1 MKIAICDDEKY
12 DLEKIEY
19 LLKQELQKHSISI
32 FEIDTYLSPSE
43 FLWNNEKI
51 MQYDVIFL
59 DINMPQVNGI
69 KVAEKIRELRHD
81 VLLIFIT
88 AFLDYSLEGYRLDA
102 IRFLIKDMLE
112 IMMPEC
118 VETIIR
124 KLALQAHK
132 IEYRFV
138 EGKKEVYVDSIVYI
152 ESQMHKLLFFLN
164 DSKNEPYSLYDKLDN
179 IEEELFKYG
188 FLRTHKSYLVNTKY
202 IKKVSNYKVEID
214 SGIILPIPREKFQK
228 VKERYYEIKGD
239 II

>member
-88 AFLDYSLEGYRLDA
+88 AFLDYALEGYRLEA
-102 IRFLIKDMLE
+102 IRFLLKDMLE
-112 IMMPEC
+112 VMMPEC
-118 VETIIR
+118 VQTIIK
-124 KLALQAHK
+124 KLNLHSK
-132 IEYRFV
+132 KMEYRFI
-138 EGKKEVYVDSIVYI
+138 EGKREIYVDSIMYI
-152 ESQMHKLLFFLN
+152 ESRMHKLLFFL
-164 DSKNEPYSLYDKLDN
+164 KGTKEKTYSIYEKLDN
-179 IEEELFKYG
+179 IEAHLFSYG
-188 FLRTHKSYLVNTKY
+188 FLRIHKSYLINTKY
-202 IKKVSNYKVEID
+202 INKIANYKVEMD
-214 SGIILPIPREKFQK
+214 YGIVLPIPREKYQR
-228 VKERYYEIKGD
+228 VKEQYYEIKGD
-239 II
+239 MV